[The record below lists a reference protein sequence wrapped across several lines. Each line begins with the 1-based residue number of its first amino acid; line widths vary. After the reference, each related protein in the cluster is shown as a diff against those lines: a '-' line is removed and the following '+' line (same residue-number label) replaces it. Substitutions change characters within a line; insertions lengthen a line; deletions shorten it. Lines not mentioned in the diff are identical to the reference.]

1 MLLQNPEGASELE
14 ASLRGVAG
22 ENVGVEC
29 IAKGGNPA
37 PRLVWYL
44 DDMEVDGGLESEDRE
59 AGTVASILHIPV
71 SRKDSGKKLRCVV
84 EHEALQT
91 EMEASIVL
99 NIQCK

>member
-22 ENVGVEC
+22 ENAEVEC

-44 DDMEVDGGLESEDRE
+44 DDREVDGGLESEDTE
-59 AGTVASILHIPV
+59 AGTVTSILHIPV
-71 SRKDSGKKLRCVV
+71 RREDGGKKLRCVV

-91 EMEASIVL
+91 EMEAATIL
-99 NIQCK
+99 DIQCK